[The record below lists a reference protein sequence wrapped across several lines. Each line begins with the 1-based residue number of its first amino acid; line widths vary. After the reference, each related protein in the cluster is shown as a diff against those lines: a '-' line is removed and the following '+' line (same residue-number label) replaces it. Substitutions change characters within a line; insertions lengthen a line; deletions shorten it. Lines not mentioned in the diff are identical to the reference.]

1 MVRGYSY
8 GSFIASECDEPSG
21 RSESCPVFDQLLGS
35 RMAVA
40 NAELRFPLLGVLGL
54 GSGYSGA
61 FPVEFLAFA
70 DAGLPRDTE
79 HAPRLLGLDGV
90 RKPVTS
96 ARVGLRFN
104 LFGVAIAQ
112 IDLVRPFDRPTKE
125 RVWQFE
131 LQPGF

>member
-70 DAGLPRDTE
+70 DAGLPRGRSTRPGCWVSTGSGSRSP
-79 HAPRLLGLDGV
+79 APAWACGSTSLGSPSPRSIL
-90 RKPVTS
+90 
-96 ARVGLRFN
+96 
-104 LFGVAIAQ
+104 
-112 IDLVRPFDRPTKE
+112 
-125 RVWQFE
+125 
-131 LQPGF
+131 